1 MHPDALKKLFERQRI
16 KEICIQCGSSN
27 TTTGVHVDYNNGI
40 SVFEKYTCNR
50 CSLVFFEKDLPR

>member
-1 MHPDALKKLFERQRI
+1 MDPDALKKLFERQRI